1 MLLVVYNEV
10 RIEWILLCDTLQGYL
25 FNWCYF
31 WNVVFFNRGAVCSCH
46 FVVRFWAQIVS
57 LPHIEALCSQV
68 ACGRFCLSVCL
79 LIFLWV
85 AAFTGALLSI
95 TCRIYW
101 DVTFLSPLKI
111 LKFFLINLAGG
122 LSVLC
127 WSSLQTRCWL
137 NWFSWMICFLLHLS
151 PLTRTH
157 CFSLLRGALLAEVVA
172 LRRICMHLI
181 P

>member
-1 MLLVVYNEV
+1 MDPPLWHFTRISVQLMLL
-10 RIEWILLCDTLQGYL
+10 LKCGFLQQRCCL
-25 FNWCYF
+25 FLPFCCKVLSTNC
-31 WNVVFFNRGAVCSCH
+31 FFTTHGR
-46 FVVRFWAQIVS
+46 
-57 LPHIEALCSQV
+57 IEALCSQV